1 MDFTRREGIV
11 MWIPGLVA
19 GLYVIL
25 TSTNNPVAG
34 ALAVMVSITLLG
46 GLAAAIADSVAN
58 TILGEGTAAN
68 SRTSSLGARHLMS
81 GLILVSATWILWQ
94 VDRQSDNTDLLRCVE
109 SRMTDLAKVRAS
121 ALVKS
126 CLDEPE
132 EDSRD
137 QG

>member
-58 TILGEGTAAN
+58 TIL
-68 SRTSSLGARHLMS
+68 
-81 GLILVSATWILWQ
+81 
-94 VDRQSDNTDLLRCVE
+94 
-109 SRMTDLAKVRAS
+109 
-121 ALVKS
+121 
-126 CLDEPE
+126 
-132 EDSRD
+132 
-137 QG
+137 